1 MSDLDLLEKD
11 LRKRIR
17 NFDRRYSQAQ
27 ARLAVALEIARERE
41 KAGLSQRELA
51 TKLKT
56 TQSVVSRIESGRQNV
71 SLELLQRIAEAFGK
85 RRVEVLFR

>member
-1 MSDLDLLEKD
+1 MSDLDLLEKN
-11 LRKRIR
+11 LRTRIR
-17 NFDRRYSQAQ
+17 NFDMKYSQAQ

-51 TKLKT
+51 AKLKT

-85 RRVEVLFR
+85 RRVEVSFR

>member
-17 NFDRRYSQAQ
+17 NFDKRYSQAQ

-41 KAGLSQRELA
+41 RAGLSQRELA
-51 TKLKT
+51 SKLKT
-56 TQSVVSRIESGRQNV
+56 TQSVISRIESGRQNV
-71 SLELLQRIAEAFGK
+71 SLELLQRMAEAFGK
-85 RRVEVLFR
+85 RRVEVSFK